1 MRVLLFTGK
10 GGVGKTT
17 TAVNLGAGLAELGQ
31 RVLMIDLDPQAHMTL
46 HLGIDPETL
55 DRSVYD
61 MLTDPAVSAADIAK
75 QVNERLTALPAEVNL
90 AGVESEL
97 SALAASGQ
105 AQRILRDK
113 VMPLV
118 GENGDR
124 AYDYVLL
131 DCPPSLGLLTVN
143 GLALANEVFVPMQT
157 HYLALQGLSKLLQ
170 TVGMVKQ
177 AVNPSL
183 RVTGI
188 VLCMHE
194 AQTILAGEVMAD
206 LTSFLEAARTMDVPW
221 RDAVVLNP
229 AVRRNIKLAE
239 CPSFGQTIFGYAPG
253 SAGANDYRLLAEAV
267 TKM

>member
-1 MRVLLFTGK
+1 
-10 GGVGKTT
+10 
-17 TAVNLGAGLAELGQ
+17 
-31 RVLMIDLDPQAHMTL
+31 
-46 HLGIDPETL
+46 
-55 DRSVYD
+55 
-61 MLTDPAVSAADIAK
+61 
-75 QVNERLTALPAEVNL
+75 
-90 AGVESEL
+90 
-97 SALAASGQ
+97 
-105 AQRILRDK
+105 
-113 VMPLV
+113 MPLIGV
-118 GENGDR
+118 NGTT

-221 RDAVVLNP
+221 RDAVVLHP